1 MKSKYLFLAMATATM
16 VACTND
22 DFTQESSIIGH
33 DNLGELINA
42 PIMGV
47 GLESDA
53 ITKAIDENGKFLW
66 DPTTEGEGQNAKVT
80 KTENI
85 GLCWTGV
92 GSSKYPG
99 PATET
104 GDNVYTNIK
113 FDHVGWM
120 FASAENENP
129 KLHCGV
135 LENGAFHNWNPQLE
149 PQATYSND
157 AWIPKIPGETFD
169 YERGLFKSNNGTI
182 YTGEY
187 IVYFPYSDSFWNA
200 PVTAEQDRI
209 LTLGLKKSGEDY
221 VVANSTQL
229 VNENSFNV
237 GYVNSIEGGD
247 EACAFTTRMLTS
259 GIKLSVKGEANIKEI
274 VLLSKGEK
282 AFITK
287 MALSASEIKKC
298 RTTGSGDLSKDIYM
312 LQDKNNEYASTL
324 VVKTHEEKNCLKVN
338 STAQTIYI
346 PFLPNTFDDLK
357 VLIVNNEGQV
367 AEIGFDSA
375 MEFIPNKFRPLSL
388 YFNSNGKVHK
398 GESATAPV
406 AGTFT
411 AKNYA
416 YDEESFIDAFTK
428 ARTNAANATVDPRTV
443 QLLDNITLTKQVQN
457 QYYTNSAN
465 SVIVKS
471 DEDLNGEKNLLTLG
485 GIEASNVD
493 YRFRDV
499 VFDADIENEPQGCC
513 NKGKASLTLIDV
525 TTAEGTEL
533 NLYGTKLNLF
543 SQNVVFNGDVYSKFE
558 PKDEEEE
565 LHPDRVP
572 EIQLLDNKSN
582 GTVVAKG
589 EFLNEG
595 KMDIALKTKF
605 SLKGGQLINGSDADY
620 RASITVNGNGYV
632 GEDGVLLMSDEAT
645 FTNRG
650 DIYNKGN
657 IDNDSKAGS
666 FTNEADATF
675 TDYVG
680 STLSGHRI
688 INKENAE
695 FICEVNSLVRYN
707 NAIDL
712 DGIRPTTILRF
723 VYGKDA
729 NIGNGTFTTTYTLQ
743 PNKDNGIY
751 VPYSEDKLMKFE
763 SAIDAITNDKANTL
777 QINAATNQDKEV
789 IATTIGSFTIKSGRV
804 DLYHAGLTIDGN
816 YTVDGGHHTYFG
828 ENLTVTGNVEFENVI
843 ANASNNELTGA
854 VNLKEGKILTVGKDI
869 IVNKVTTLTFKN
881 GSQVIAKNMTV
892 KKDQKVTF
900 EKNNVTKL
908 GEKDPENGVLE
919 NWGEITI
926 VNAVTGSDVAAKVW
940 CNRREGKGIYVNNSY
955 PQYW

>member
-66 DPTTEGEGQNAKVT
+66 DPTTEGEGQSAIVT

-120 FASAENENP
+120 FASAKNENP
-129 KLHCGV
+129 KLHCDV
-135 LENGAFHNWNPQLE
+135 LENGAFHNWNSQLK
-149 PQATYSND
+149 PQAAYSNG
-157 AWIPKIPGETFD
+157 AWAPQIPGETFD

-209 LTLGLKKSGEDY
+209 LTLGLKQSGTDY
-221 VVANSTQL
+221 VVANPTQL

-274 VLLSKGEK
+274 VLLSKGQK

-298 RTTGSGDLSKDIYM
+298 RTTGDGDLSKDIYM
-312 LQDKNNEYASTL
+312 LQYDKNEYASTL
-324 VVKTHEEKNCLKVN
+324 VVKTHDGGNCLKVN
-338 STAQTIYI
+338 GTTQTIYI

-375 MEFIPNKFRPLSL
+375 MEFTPNKFRPLQL
-388 YFNSNGKVHK
+388 YFNNNGKVHK
-398 GESATAPV
+398 GESVTDPV
-406 AGTFT
+406 VGTFT

-428 ARTNAANATVDPRTV
+428 ARTNAANATVAPRTV
-443 QLLDNITLTKQVQN
+443 QLLDNITLTEHKVN
-457 QYYTNSAN
+457 PYYTTSAN
-465 SVIVKS
+465 PVIVNS

-485 GIEASNVD
+485 GIEERNVS
-493 YRFRDV
+493 YMFRNV
-499 VFDADIENEPQGCC
+499 EFDADIENEPQGCC

-533 NLYGTKLNLF
+533 NLYGTKLNLY

-558 PKDEEEE
+558 PTDEEGE

-572 EIQLLDNKSN
+572 EIELINNNSN
-582 GTVVAKG
+582 GTVVARGK
-589 EFLNEG
+589 FLNEG

-605 SLKGGQLINGSDADY
+605 SLEGGQLINGSDADY
-620 RASITVNGNGYV
+620 RASITVNGNGQS
-632 GEDGVLLMSDEAT
+632 GQDGVLLMSDEAT

-688 INKENAE
+688 INKDNAE

-712 DGIRPTTILRF
+712 NGIRPTTILRF
-723 VYGKDA
+723 VYGDNA
-729 NIGNGTFTTTYTLQ
+729 NIGTGTFTTTYTLQ

-751 VPYSEDKLMKFE
+751 VPHSEDKLMKFE
-763 SAIDAITNDKANTL
+763 SAIDAENTNVLTINNATDAENKAIKT
-777 QINAATNQDKEV
+777 K
-789 IATTIGSFTIKSGRV
+789 IGDLTVKSGKIN
-804 DLYHAGLTIDGN
+804 LNHNALIIDGN
-816 YTVDGGHHTYFG
+816 YTANGAANTQFSVGVQ
-828 ENLTVTGNVEFENVI
+828 EITG
-843 ANASNNELTGA
+843 
-854 VNLKEGKILTVGKDI
+854 DI
-869 IVNKVTTLTFKN
+869 ILQKVNKVDGYSNGDVWLEKGKTLNVIGDIKVEDVAGTVSFKE
-881 GSQVIAKNMTV
+881 GSNVKAANMTV
-892 KKDQKVTF
+892 SGSQKVTF
-900 EKNNVTKL
+900 EKNNVTAL
-908 GEKDPENGVLE
+908 GEKGINGVLE

-940 CNRREGKGIYVNNSY
+940 CNQRVGKGIYVNNSY

>member
-66 DPTTEGEGQNAKVT
+66 DPTTKEEGQSAIVT

-135 LENGAFHNWNPQLE
+135 LENGAFHSWNPQLE

-209 LTLGLKKSGEDY
+209 LTLGLKLSGIDY
-221 VVANSTQL
+221 VVANPTQL

-237 GYVNSIEGGD
+237 GYVNCIEGGD

-274 VLLSKGEK
+274 VLLSQGEK

-324 VVKTHEEKNCLKVN
+324 VVKTHDDGNCLKVN
-338 STAQTIYI
+338 GTTQTIYI
-346 PFLPNTFDDLK
+346 PFLPNTFNNLK
-357 VLIVNNEGQV
+357 VLVVNNEGQV

-388 YFNSNGKVHK
+388 YFNSNGNVHK

-428 ARTNAANATVDPRTV
+428 ARTNAANATEAPRTV
-443 QLLDNITLTKQVQN
+443 QLLDNITLTEHKAN
-457 QYYTNSAN
+457 PYYTTSAN
-465 SVIVKS
+465 PVIVNS

-485 GIEASNVD
+485 GIEYSNVS
-493 YRFRDV
+493 YMFRDV

-513 NKGKASLTLIDV
+513 NKGKASLTLIDA
-525 TTAEGTEL
+525 TTAKGTKLTLYGTTL
-533 NLYGTKLNLF
+533 NLY
-543 SQNVVFNGDVYSKFE
+543 SQNVKLYGDVYSKFE
-558 PKDEEEE
+558 PADEEEE

-572 EIQLLDNKSN
+572 EIKLFYNNSN

-605 SLKGGQLINGSDADY
+605 SLEGGQLINGSDADY
-620 RASITVNGNGYV
+620 RASITVNGNGKS
-632 GEDGVLLMSDEAT
+632 GQDGVLLMSDEAT

-666 FTNEADATF
+666 FTNEDGATF

-688 INKENAE
+688 INKDNAE

-707 NAIDL
+707 NAIDRE
-712 DGIRPTTILRF
+712 GIRPTTILRF
-723 VYGKDA
+723 VYGDNA
-729 NIGNGTFTTTYTLQ
+729 NIDTGTFTTTYTLQ

-763 SAIDAITNDKANTL
+763 SAIDAENTNVLTINNATDAEKKAIET
-777 QINAATNQDKEV
+777 K
-789 IATTIGSFTIKSGRV
+789 IGDLTVKSGKIN
-804 DLYHAGLTIDGN
+804 LNHNALIIDGN
-816 YTVDGGHHTYFG
+816 YTANGAANTQFSVGVQ
-828 ENLTVTGNVEFENVI
+828 EITG
-843 ANASNNELTGA
+843 
-854 VNLKEGKILTVGKDI
+854 DI
-869 IVNKVTTLTFKN
+869 ILQKVNKVDGYSNGDVWLEKGKTLNVIGDIKVEDVAGTVSFQE
-881 GSQVIAKNMTV
+881 GSNVKAANMTV
-892 KKDQKVTF
+892 SGSQKVTF

-908 GEKDPENGVLE
+908 GEKGINGVLT

-940 CNRREGKGIYVNNSY
+940 CNQRVGKGIYVNNSY

>member
-53 ITKAIDENGKFLW
+53 ITKAIDESGKFLW
-66 DPTTEGEGQNAKVT
+66 DPTTEGKGSNAKVT

-120 FASAENENP
+120 FASAKNENP

-135 LENGAFHNWNPQLE
+135 LENGAFHNWNSQLE
-149 PQATYSND
+149 PQAAYSND
-157 AWIPKIPGETFD
+157 AWAPQIPGETFD

-209 LTLGLKKSGEDY
+209 LTLGLKQSVTDY
-221 VVANSTQL
+221 VVANPTQL

-237 GYVNSIEGGD
+237 GYVNCIEGGD

-259 GIKLSVKGEANIKEI
+259 GIKLSVKGEANISIKEI
-274 VLLSKGEK
+274 VLLSQGEK

-324 VVKTHEEKNCLKVN
+324 VVKTHDGDNCLKVN
-338 STAQTIYI
+338 STTQTIYI
-346 PFLPNTFDDLK
+346 PFLPNTFNNLK
-357 VLIVNNEGQV
+357 VLVVNNEGKV

-388 YFNSNGKVHK
+388 YFNSNGNVHK

-428 ARTNAANATVDPRTV
+428 ARTNANDEKVAPRTV
-443 QLLDNITLTKQVQN
+443 QLLDNITLTEHKAN
-457 QYYTNSAN
+457 PYYTPSAN
-465 SVIVKS
+465 PVIVNS
-471 DEDLNGEKNLLTLG
+471 DEDLKGEKNLLTLG
-485 GIEASNVD
+485 GIESNKN
-493 YRFRDV
+493 YMFRDV
-499 VFDADIENEPQGCC
+499 VFDADIENEPKGCC
-513 NKGKASLTLIDV
+513 NKGKASLTLIDA
-525 TTAEGTEL
+525 TTAKGTKLTLYGTTL
-533 NLYGTKLNLF
+533 NLY
-543 SQNVVFNGDVYSKFE
+543 SQNVKLYGDVYSKFE
-558 PKDEEEE
+558 PADEEGE

-572 EIQLLDNKSN
+572 EIKLIYNNSN

-595 KMDIALKTKF
+595 KMDIALQTKF
-605 SLKGGQLINGSDADY
+605 SLEGGQLTNGSADADY
-620 RASITVNGNGYV
+620 RASITVKGSGAE
-632 GEDGVLLMSDEAT
+632 GEDGVLLMSEGAT
-645 FTNRG
+645 FTNHG

-657 IDNDSKAGS
+657 IDNDSEAGT

-688 INKENAE
+688 INKDNAE

-707 NAIDL
+707 NAIDRS
-712 DGIRPTTILRF
+712 GIRPTTILRF
-723 VYGKDA
+723 VYGDNA
-729 NIGNGTFTTTYTLQ
+729 NIGTGTFTTTYTLR

-763 SAIDAITNDKANTL
+763 SAIDAEKTNVLTINNAIDAENKAIET
-777 QINAATNQDKEV
+777 K
-789 IATTIGSFTIKSGRV
+789 IGDLTVKSGKIN
-804 DLYHAGLTIDGN
+804 LNHNALIIDGN
-816 YTVDGGHHTYFG
+816 YTANGAANTQFSVGVQ
-828 ENLTVTGNVEFENVI
+828 EITG
-843 ANASNNELTGA
+843 
-854 VNLKEGKILTVGKDI
+854 DI
-869 IVNKVTTLTFKN
+869 ILQKVNKVDGYSNGDVWLEKGKTLNVIGDIKVEDVAGTVSFKE
-881 GSQVIAKNMTV
+881 GSNVKAANMTV
-892 KKDQKVTF
+892 SGSQKVTF
-900 EKNNVTKL
+900 EKNNVTAL
-908 GEKDPENGVLE
+908 GEKGINGVLE

-940 CNRREGKGIYVNNSY
+940 CNQRLGKGTYVNNSY

>member
-66 DPTTEGEGQNAKVT
+66 DPTTEGEGPNAIVT

-120 FASAENENP
+120 FASAKNENP

-135 LENGAFHNWNPQLE
+135 LENGAFHNWNSQLE
-149 PQATYSND
+149 PQAAYSNG
-157 AWIPKIPGETFD
+157 AWAPQIPGETFD

-209 LTLGLKKSGEDY
+209 LTLGLKQSGTDY
-221 VVANSTQL
+221 VVANPTQL

-237 GYVNSIEGGD
+237 GYVNCIEGGD

-274 VLLSKGEK
+274 VLLSQGEK

-324 VVKTHEEKNCLKVN
+324 VVKTHDGGNCLKVN
-338 STAQTIYI
+338 GTTQTIYI
-346 PFLPNTFDDLK
+346 PFLPNTFNNLK
-357 VLIVNNEGQV
+357 VLVVNNEGKV

-375 MEFIPNKFRPLSL
+375 MEFTPNKFRPLSL
-388 YFNSNGKVHK
+388 YFNSNGNVHK

-428 ARTNAANATVDPRTV
+428 ARTNAANATEAPRTV
-443 QLLDNITLTKQVQN
+443 QLLDNITLTEHKAN
-457 QYYTNSAN
+457 PYYTTSAN
-465 SVIVKS
+465 PVIVNS

-485 GIEASNVD
+485 GIEERNVS
-493 YRFRDV
+493 YMFRNV
-499 VFDADIENEPQGCC
+499 EFDADIENEPQGCC
-513 NKGKASLTLIDV
+513 NKGKASLTLIDA
-525 TTAEGTEL
+525 TTAKGTKLTLYGTTL
-533 NLYGTKLNLF
+533 NLY
-543 SQNVVFNGDVYSKFE
+543 SQNVKLYGDVYSKFE
-558 PKDEEEE
+558 PADEEEE

-572 EIQLLDNKSN
+572 EIQLIKNNSN

-595 KMDIALKTKF
+595 KMDIALQTKF
-605 SLKGGQLINGSDADY
+605 SLEGGQLTNGSADADY
-620 RASITVNGNGYV
+620 RASITVNGIGNV
-632 GEDGVLLMSDEAT
+632 GEDGVLLMSKGAT
-645 FTNRG
+645 FTNHG

-657 IDNDSKAGS
+657 IDNDSEAGT

-688 INKENAE
+688 INKDNAE

-729 NIGNGTFTTTYTLQ
+729 NIGDGTFTTTYTLQ

-751 VPYSEDKLMKFE
+751 VPYNESKLMKFE
-763 SAIDAITNDKANTL
+763 SAIDAENTNVLTINNAIDAENKAIET
-777 QINAATNQDKEV
+777 K
-789 IATTIGSFTIKSGRV
+789 IGDLTVKSGKIN
-804 DLYHAGLTIDGN
+804 LNHNALIIDGN
-816 YTVDGGHHTYFG
+816 YTADGAANTQFNVGVK
-828 ENLTVTGNVEFENVI
+828 EITGNI
-843 ANASNNELTGA
+843 
-854 VNLKEGKILTVGKDI
+854 ILTK
-869 IVNKVTTLTFKN
+869 VNKVDGYSNGDVWLVAGKTLNVN
-881 GSQVIAKNMTV
+881 GDIVVEDVAGTVSFQEGSNVKAANMTV
-892 KKDQKVTF
+892 KSSQKVTF
-900 EKNNVTKL
+900 EKNNVTAL
-908 GEKDPENGVLE
+908 GEKGINGVLT

-940 CNRREGKGIYVNNSY
+940 CNQRVGKGTYVNNSY

>member
-53 ITKAIDENGKFLW
+53 ITKAIDESGKFLW
-66 DPTTEGEGQNAKVT
+66 DPTTEGEGSNAKVT

-120 FASAENENP
+120 FASAKNENP

-135 LENGAFHNWNPQLE
+135 LENGAFHNWNSQLE
-149 PQATYSND
+149 PQAAYSND
-157 AWIPKIPGETFD
+157 AWAPQIPGETFD

-209 LTLGLKKSGEDY
+209 LTLGLKQSVTDY
-221 VVANSTQL
+221 VVANPTQL

-237 GYVNSIEGGD
+237 GYVNCIEGGD

-259 GIKLSVKGEANIKEI
+259 GIKLSVKGEANINIKEI
-274 VLLSKGEK
+274 VLLSQGEK

-324 VVKTHEEKNCLKVN
+324 VVKTHDGDNCLKVN
-338 STAQTIYI
+338 STTQTIYI
-346 PFLPNTFDDLK
+346 PFLPNTFNNLK
-357 VLIVNNEGQV
+357 VLVVNNEGKV

-388 YFNSNGKVHK
+388 YFNSNGNVHK

-428 ARTNAANATVDPRTV
+428 ARTNANDEKVAPRTV
-443 QLLDNITLTKQVQN
+443 QLLDNITLTEHKAN
-457 QYYTNSAN
+457 PYYTPSAN
-465 SVIVKS
+465 PVIVNS
-471 DEDLNGEKNLLTLG
+471 DEDLKGEKNLLTLG
-485 GIEASNVD
+485 GIESNKN
-493 YRFRDV
+493 YMFRDV
-499 VFDADIENEPQGCC
+499 VFDADIENEPKGCC
-513 NKGKASLTLIDV
+513 NKGKASLTLIDA
-525 TTAEGTEL
+525 TTAKGTKLTLYGTTL
-533 NLYGTKLNLF
+533 NLY
-543 SQNVVFNGDVYSKFE
+543 SQNVKLYGDVYSKFE
-558 PKDEEEE
+558 PADEEGE

-572 EIQLLDNKSN
+572 EIKLIYNNSN

-595 KMDIALKTKF
+595 KMDIALQTKF
-605 SLKGGQLINGSDADY
+605 SLEGGQLTNGSADADY
-620 RASITVNGNGYV
+620 RASITVKGSGAE
-632 GEDGVLLMSDEAT
+632 GEDGVLLMSEGAT
-645 FTNRG
+645 FTNHG

-657 IDNDSKAGS
+657 IDNDSEAGT

-688 INKENAE
+688 INKDNAE

-707 NAIDL
+707 NAIDRS
-712 DGIRPTTILRF
+712 GIRPTTILRF
-723 VYGKDA
+723 VYGDNA
-729 NIGNGTFTTTYTLQ
+729 NIGTGTFTTTYTLR

-763 SAIDAITNDKANTL
+763 SAIDAENTNVLTINNAIDAENKAIET
-777 QINAATNQDKEV
+777 K
-789 IATTIGSFTIKSGRV
+789 IGDLTVKSGKIN
-804 DLYHAGLTIDGN
+804 LNHNALIIDGN
-816 YTVDGGHHTYFG
+816 YTANGAANTKFSVGVQ
-828 ENLTVTGNVEFENVI
+828 EITG
-843 ANASNNELTGA
+843 
-854 VNLKEGKILTVGKDI
+854 DI
-869 IVNKVTTLTFKN
+869 ILQKVNKVDGYSNGDVWLEKGKTLNVIGDIKVEDVAGTVSFQE
-881 GSQVIAKNMTV
+881 GSNVKAANMTV
-892 KKDQKVTF
+892 SGSQKVTF
-900 EKNNVTKL
+900 EKNNVTAL
-908 GEKDPENGVLE
+908 GEKGINGVLE

-940 CNRREGKGIYVNNSY
+940 CNQRLGKGTYVNNSY

>member
-53 ITKAIDENGKFLW
+53 ITKAIDEKGKFLW
-66 DPTTEGEGQNAKVT
+66 DPTTEGEGQSAKVT

-120 FASAENENP
+120 FASAKNENP

-135 LENGAFHNWNPQLE
+135 LENGAFHNWNSQLE
-149 PQATYSND
+149 PQAAYFNG
-157 AWIPKIPGETFD
+157 AWAPKIPGETFD

-209 LTLGLKKSGEDY
+209 LTLGLTQSGGDY

-237 GYVNSIEGGD
+237 GYVNSINGGD

-274 VLLSKGEK
+274 VLLSQGEK

-324 VVKTHEEKNCLKVN
+324 VVKTHDGGNCLKVN
-338 STAQTIYI
+338 GTTQTIYI
-346 PFLPNTFDDLK
+346 PFLPNTFNNLK
-357 VLIVNNEGQV
+357 VLVVNNEGKV

-375 MEFIPNKFRPLSL
+375 MEFTPNKFRPLSL

-428 ARTNAANATVDPRTV
+428 ARTNAANATEAPRTV
-443 QLLDNITLTKQVQN
+443 QLLDNITLTEHKAN
-457 QYYTNSAN
+457 PYYTTSAN
-465 SVIVKS
+465 PVIVNS

-485 GIEASNVD
+485 GIENGNKD
-493 YRFRDV
+493 YMFRDV

-513 NKGKASLTLIDV
+513 NKGKASLTLIDA

-533 NLYGTKLNLF
+533 NLYGTKLNLY
-543 SQNVVFNGDVYSKFE
+543 SQNVVFNGNVYSKFE
-558 PKDEEEE
+558 PTDEEGE
-565 LHPDRVP
+565 LHPNRVP
-572 EIQLLDNKSN
+572 EIQLLKNN

-595 KMDIALKTKF
+595 KMDIALQTKF
-605 SLKGGQLINGSDADY
+605 SLEGGQLINGSDADY
-620 RASITVNGNGYV
+620 RASITVNGKGNV
-632 GEDGVLLMSDEAT
+632 GEDGVLLMSKGAT
-645 FTNRG
+645 FTNHG

-657 IDNDSKAGS
+657 IDNDSEAGT

-712 DGIRPTTILRF
+712 KGIRPTTILRF
-723 VYGKDA
+723 VYGDNA
-729 NIGNGTFTTTYTLQ
+729 NIGNGDFIKEYTLQ

-751 VPYSEDKLMKFE
+751 VPYNESKLMKFE
-763 SAIDAITNDKANTL
+763 SAIDATTDNKANTL
-777 QINAATNQDKEV
+777 KINAAINQDNEV

-804 DLYHAGLTIDGN
+804 DLYHARLTIDGN

-828 ENLTVTGNVEFENVI
+828 ENLTVTGNVKFENVI
-843 ANASNNELTGA
+843 DAKNTESSLTGE

>member
-1 MKSKYLFLAMATATM
+1 MKSKYLFLAMAAATM

-22 DFTQESSIIGH
+22 DFTQDTPSIGH
-33 DNLGELINA
+33 DNLGELIKA
-42 PIMGV
+42 PILGV
-47 GLESDA
+47 NVESNAD
-53 ITKAIDENGKFLW
+53 TKAFDGASFLW
-66 DPTTEGEGQNAKVT
+66 RPATDNQGQVT
-80 KTENI
+80 RTENI

-92 GSSKYPG
+92 SNSEYGG
-99 PATET
+99 PIDVT
-104 GDNVYTNIK
+104 GDKVYTNIK
-113 FDHVGWM
+113 FDHVGWL
-120 FASAENENP
+120 FSGEKTP

-135 LENGAFHNWNPQLE
+135 LENGEYHNWNNELT
-149 PQATYSND
+149 PQAKWNSTDSQWEPNT
-157 AWIPKIPGETFD
+157 AGKTFD
-169 YERGLFKSNNGTI
+169 YTTGMFKSDNGTI
-182 YTGEY
+182 YQGEY
-187 IVYFPYSDSFWNA
+187 IVYFPYNDSFWNA
-200 PVTAEQDRI
+200 PVTAKQERI
-209 LTLGLKKSGEDY
+209 LTLNLKQNSSNYE
-221 VVANSTQL
+221 VADGSQL
-229 VNENSFNV
+229 MSENSFNV
-237 GYVNSIEGGD
+237 GYVADIKGGD
-247 EACAFTTRMLTS
+247 EACAFSTKMLTS
-259 GIKLSVKGEANIKEI
+259 GINFSLSGSANIKEI
-274 VLLSKGEK
+274 VLLSRGEK

-287 MALSASEIKKC
+287 MALSASKIKDCIAKGEL
-298 RTTGSGDLSKDIYM
+298 TTDIYM
-312 LQDKNNEYASTL
+312 KDVKDNEAASTL
-324 VVKTHEEKNCLKVN
+324 VVKTHDESGNCLTV
-338 STAQTIYI
+338 SSSASQFYV
-346 PFLPNTFDDLK
+346 PFLPNTFEDMR
-357 VLIVNNEGQV
+357 VLIVNKDGLV
-367 AEIGFDSA
+367 AEINLESLKKVSFVAGK
-375 MEFIPNKFRPLSL
+375 PKNLTL
-388 YFNSNGKVHK
+388 YFDNNKVYK
-398 GESATAPV
+398 GTSTSGDYLCEFESV
-406 AGTFT
+406 
-411 AKNYA
+411 NYA

-428 ARTNAANATVDPRTV
+428 ARTNAANIAEAPRTV
-443 QLLDNITLTKQVQN
+443 QLLDNITLTNQEQN
-457 QYYTNSAN
+457 TYYTTSTYP
-465 SVIVKS
+465 VIVNS
-471 DEDLNGEKNLLTLG
+471 DKDLKDGEKNLLTLG
-485 GIEASNVD
+485 GIENVNVN
-493 YRFRDV
+493 YMFRDV

-513 NKGKASLTLIDV
+513 NKGKASLTLINA
-525 TTAEGTEL
+525 TTAVGTTL
-533 NLYGTKLNLF
+533 NLYGTTLNLY
-543 SQNVVFNGDVYSKFE
+543 SQNVNFYGNVYSKFE
-558 PKDEEEE
+558 PTDEEGE

-572 EIQLLDNKSN
+572 EIQLINNNSN

-595 KMDIALKTKF
+595 KMDIALQTKF
-605 SLKGGQLINGSDADY
+605 SLEGGQLINGSDADY
-620 RASITVNGNGYV
+620 RASITVNGNGQS
-632 GEDGVLLMSDEAT
+632 GQDGVLLMSDEAT

-688 INKENAE
+688 INKDNAE

-712 DGIRPTTILRF
+712 NGIRPTTILRF

-729 NIGNGTFTTTYTLQ
+729 NIGDGTFTTTYTLQ

-751 VPYSEDKLMKFE
+751 VPYNESKLMKFE
-763 SAIDAITNDKANTL
+763 SAIDATTGNKANTL
-777 QINAATNQDKEV
+777 RINAATNQDNEV

>member
-1 MKSKYLFLAMATATM
+1 MATATM

-42 PIMGV
+42 PILGGGV
-47 GLESDA
+47 EMDA
-53 ITKAIDENGKFLW
+53 ETKAFSSEGKFSW
-66 DPTTEGEGQNAKVT
+66 NPQTNDKGQVTATET
-80 KTENI
+80 I

-92 GSSKYPG
+92 VKGNKG
-99 PATET
+99 PREET
-104 GDNVYTNIK
+104 DNDVYTNIK
-113 FDHVGWM
+113 FEHVGWL
-120 FASAENENP
+120 FEGQDTP

-135 LENGAFHNWNPQLE
+135 LENGEYHNWNSTLD
-149 PQATYSND
+149 PQAQYSQNQ
-157 AWIPKIPGETFD
+157 WIPKKGGEKFD
-169 YERGLFKSNNGTI
+169 YQRGLFKSNNGTI
-182 YTGEY
+182 YSGEY
-187 IVYFPYSDSFWNA
+187 IVYFPYNDSFWNA
-200 PVTAEQDRI
+200 PVTAQQDRI
-209 LTLGLKKSGEDY
+209 LTLELKNKSSNY
-221 VVANSTQL
+221 TVANTAQL

-237 GYVNSIEGGD
+237 GYVEDIKGGD
-247 EACAFTTRMLTS
+247 EACAFTTKVLTS
-259 GIKLSVKGEANIKEI
+259 GFKLTLDGNAEIKEF

-287 MALSASEIKKC
+287 MALSASKIKEC
-298 RTTGSGDLSKDIYM
+298 RTTGNGDLSTDIYM
-312 LQDKNNEYASTL
+312 RDYKENNKDYNEYASTL
-324 VVKTHEEKNCLKVN
+324 VVKTHDSKGNCLNVDGKIEN
-338 STAQTIYI
+338 IYI
-346 PFLPNTFDDLK
+346 PFLPNTFHDLK
-357 VLIVNNEGQV
+357 ILVVNKEGNV
-367 AEIGFDSA
+367 AELNFG
-375 MEFIPNKFRPLSL
+375 ELKYEPNKFKNLSL
-388 YFNSNGKVHK
+388 KFEDDKVYK
-398 GESATAPV
+398 VTTTNPKEYM
-406 AGTFT
+406 GTFT

-443 QLLDNITLTKQVQN
+443 QLLDNITLTKQVPN
-457 QYYTNSAN
+457 QYYTTSAN

-485 GIEASNVD
+485 GIENSNVS
-493 YRFRDV
+493 YMFRDV

-513 NKGKASLTLIDV
+513 NKGKASLTLIDA
-525 TTAEGTEL
+525 TTAVGTTL
-533 NLYGTKLNLF
+533 NLYGTTLNLY
-543 SQNVVFNGDVYSKFE
+543 SKNVKFYGNVYSQFE
-558 PKDEEEE
+558 PKDEEGE

-572 EIQLLDNKSN
+572 EIKLYDNSSN

-595 KMDIALKTKF
+595 KMNIAFKTKF
-605 SLKGGQLINGSDADY
+605 SLEGGQLTNGSADADY

-632 GEDGVLLMSDEAT
+632 GEDGVLLMSEGAT
-645 FTNRG
+645 FTNHG

-657 IDNDSKAGS
+657 IDNNSAEGT
-666 FTNEADATF
+666 FTNEDGATF

-688 INKENAE
+688 INKENAD

-712 DGIRPTTILRF
+712 KGIRPTTILRF

-751 VPYSEDKLMKFE
+751 VPYNESKLMKFE
-763 SAIDAITNDKANTL
+763 SAIDATTGNKANTL

-804 DLYHAGLTIDGN
+804 DLYHARLTIDGN

-843 ANASNNELTGA
+843 DAKNTESSLTGE

>member
-53 ITKAIDENGKFLW
+53 ITKAIDEKGKFLW
-66 DPTTEGEGQNAKVT
+66 DPTTEGEGQSAKVT

-120 FASAENENP
+120 FASAKNENP

-135 LENGAFHNWNPQLE
+135 LENGAFHNWNSQLE
-149 PQATYSND
+149 PQAAYSNG
-157 AWIPKIPGETFD
+157 AWAPKIPSETFD

-209 LTLGLKKSGEDY
+209 LTLGLKQSGTDY
-221 VVANSTQL
+221 VVANPTQL

-237 GYVNSIEGGD
+237 GYVNCIEGGD

-259 GIKLSVKGEANIKEI
+259 GIKLSVKGDANIKEI
-274 VLLSKGEK
+274 VLLSQGEK

-324 VVKTHEEKNCLKVN
+324 VVKTHNGDNCLKVN
-338 STAQTIYI
+338 GTTQTIYI
-346 PFLPNTFDDLK
+346 PFLPNTFNNLK
-357 VLIVNNEGQV
+357 VLVVNNKGKV

-388 YFNSNGKVHK
+388 YFNPNGNVHK
-398 GESATAPV
+398 GESTDPV

-428 ARTNAANATVDPRTV
+428 ARTNAANATEAPRTV
-443 QLLDNITLTKQVQN
+443 QLLDNITLTEHKAN
-457 QYYTNSAN
+457 PYYTTSAN
-465 SVIVKS
+465 PVIVNS

-485 GIEASNVD
+485 GIEENGNKD
-493 YRFRDV
+493 YMFRDV

-513 NKGKASLTLIDV
+513 NKGKASLTLIDA
-525 TTAEGTEL
+525 TTAKGTKLTLYGTTL
-533 NLYGTKLNLF
+533 NLYSKNVKLY
-543 SQNVVFNGDVYSKFE
+543 GDVYSKFE
-558 PKDEEEE
+558 PADEEGE

-572 EIQLLDNKSN
+572 EIQLIYNNSN

-595 KMDIALKTKF
+595 KMDIALQTKF
-605 SLKGGQLINGSDADY
+605 SLEGGQLINGSDADY
-620 RASITVNGNGYV
+620 RASITVKGNGKS
-632 GEDGVLLMSDEAT
+632 GQDGVLLMSDEAT

-688 INKENAE
+688 INKDNAE

-707 NAIDL
+707 NAIDRE
-712 DGIRPTTILRF
+712 GIRPTTILRF

-729 NIGNGTFTTTYTLQ
+729 NIGDGTFTTTYTLQ

-763 SAIDAITNDKANTL
+763 SAIDAENTNVLTINNAIDAENKAIET
-777 QINAATNQDKEV
+777 K
-789 IATTIGSFTIKSGRV
+789 IGDLTVKSGKIN
-804 DLYHAGLTIDGN
+804 LNHNALIIDGN
-816 YTVDGGHHTYFG
+816 YTADGAANTQFNVGVQ
-828 ENLTVTGNVEFENVI
+828 EITGNI
-843 ANASNNELTGA
+843 
-854 VNLKEGKILTVGKDI
+854 ILTK
-869 IVNKVTTLTFKN
+869 VNKVNGYSNGDVWLVAGKTLNVN
-881 GSQVIAKNMTV
+881 GDIVVEDVAGTVSFQEGSNVKAANMTV
-892 KKDQKVTF
+892 KSSQKVTF
-900 EKNNVTKL
+900 EKNNVTAL
-908 GEKDPENGVLE
+908 GEKGINGVLT

-940 CNRREGKGIYVNNSY
+940 CNQRVGKGTYVNNSY

>member
-53 ITKAIDENGKFLW
+53 ITKAIDEKGKFLW
-66 DPTTEGEGQNAKVT
+66 DPTTEGEGQSAKVT

-120 FASAENENP
+120 FASAKNENP

-135 LENGAFHNWNPQLE
+135 LENGAFHNWNSQLE
-149 PQATYSND
+149 PQAAYSNG
-157 AWIPKIPGETFD
+157 AWAPKIPSETFD

-209 LTLGLKKSGEDY
+209 LTLGLKQSGTDY
-221 VVANSTQL
+221 VVANPTQL

-237 GYVNSIEGGD
+237 GYVNCIEGGD

-259 GIKLSVKGEANIKEI
+259 GIKLSVKGDANIKEI
-274 VLLSKGEK
+274 VLLSQGEK

-324 VVKTHEEKNCLKVN
+324 VVKTHNGDNCLKVN
-338 STAQTIYI
+338 GTTQTIYI
-346 PFLPNTFDDLK
+346 PFLPNTFNNLK
-357 VLIVNNEGQV
+357 VLVVNNKGKV

-388 YFNSNGKVHK
+388 YFNPNGNVHK
-398 GESATAPV
+398 GEPTDPV

-428 ARTNAANATVDPRTV
+428 ARTNAANATEAPRTV
-443 QLLDNITLTKQVQN
+443 QLLDNITLTEHKAN
-457 QYYTNSAN
+457 PYYTTSAN
-465 SVIVKS
+465 PVIVNS

-485 GIEASNVD
+485 GIEENGNKD
-493 YRFRDV
+493 YMFRDV

-513 NKGKASLTLIDV
+513 NKGKASLALIDA
-525 TTAEGTEL
+525 TTAKGTKL
-533 NLYGTKLNLF
+533 TLYGTTLNLH
-543 SQNVVFNGDVYSKFE
+543 SKNVKLYGDVYSKFE
-558 PKDEEEE
+558 PADEEGE

-572 EIQLLDNKSN
+572 EIQLIYNNSN

-595 KMDIALKTKF
+595 KMDIALQTKF
-605 SLKGGQLINGSDADY
+605 SLEGGQLINGSDADY
-620 RASITVNGNGYV
+620 RASITVKGNGKS
-632 GEDGVLLMSDEAT
+632 GQDGVLLMSDEAT

-688 INKENAE
+688 INKDNAE

-707 NAIDL
+707 NAIDRE
-712 DGIRPTTILRF
+712 GIRPTTILRF

-729 NIGNGTFTTTYTLQ
+729 NIGDGTFTTTYTLQ

-763 SAIDAITNDKANTL
+763 SAIDAENTNVLTINNAIDAENKAIET
-777 QINAATNQDKEV
+777 K
-789 IATTIGSFTIKSGRV
+789 IGDLTVKSGKIN
-804 DLYHAGLTIDGN
+804 LNHNALIIDGN
-816 YTVDGGHHTYFG
+816 YTADGAANTQFNVGVQ
-828 ENLTVTGNVEFENVI
+828 EITGNI
-843 ANASNNELTGA
+843 
-854 VNLKEGKILTVGKDI
+854 ILTK
-869 IVNKVTTLTFKN
+869 VNKVNGYSNGDVWLVAGKTLNVN
-881 GSQVIAKNMTV
+881 GDIVVEDVAGTVSFQEGSNVKAANMTV
-892 KKDQKVTF
+892 KSSQKVTF
-900 EKNNVTKL
+900 EKNNVTAL
-908 GEKDPENGVLE
+908 GEKGINGVLT

-940 CNRREGKGIYVNNSY
+940 CNQRVGKGTYVNNSY

>member
-53 ITKAIDENGKFLW
+53 ITKAIDESGKFLW
-66 DPTTEGEGQNAKVT
+66 DPTTEGEGSNAKVT

-120 FASAENENP
+120 FASAKNENP

-135 LENGAFHNWNPQLE
+135 LENGAFHNWNSQLE
-149 PQATYSND
+149 PQAAYSND
-157 AWIPKIPGETFD
+157 AWAPQIPGETFD

-209 LTLGLKKSGEDY
+209 LTLGLKQSVTDY
-221 VVANSTQL
+221 VVANPTQL

-237 GYVNSIEGGD
+237 GYVNCIEGGD

-259 GIKLSVKGEANIKEI
+259 GIKLSVKGEANINIKEI
-274 VLLSKGEK
+274 VLLSQGEK

-324 VVKTHEEKNCLKVN
+324 VVKTHDGDNCLKVN
-338 STAQTIYI
+338 STTQTIYI
-346 PFLPNTFDDLK
+346 PFLPNTFNNLK
-357 VLIVNNEGQV
+357 VLVVNNEGKV

-388 YFNSNGKVHK
+388 YFNSNGNVHK

-428 ARTNAANATVDPRTV
+428 ARTNANDEKVAPRTV
-443 QLLDNITLTKQVQN
+443 QLLDNITLTEHKAN
-457 QYYTNSAN
+457 PYYTPSAN
-465 SVIVKS
+465 PVIVNS
-471 DEDLNGEKNLLTLG
+471 DEDLKGEKNLLTLG
-485 GIEASNVD
+485 GIESNKN
-493 YRFRDV
+493 YMFRDV
-499 VFDADIENEPQGCC
+499 VFDADIENEPKGCC
-513 NKGKASLTLIDV
+513 NKGKASLTLIDA
-525 TTAEGTEL
+525 TTAKGTKLTLYGTTL
-533 NLYGTKLNLF
+533 NLY
-543 SQNVVFNGDVYSKFE
+543 SQNVKLYGDVYSKFE
-558 PKDEEEE
+558 PADEEGE

-572 EIQLLDNKSN
+572 EIKLIYNNSN

-595 KMDIALKTKF
+595 KMDIALQTKF
-605 SLKGGQLINGSDADY
+605 SLEGGQLTNGSADADY
-620 RASITVNGNGYV
+620 RASITVKGSGAE
-632 GEDGVLLMSDEAT
+632 GEDGVLLMSEGAT
-645 FTNRG
+645 FTNHG

-657 IDNDSKAGS
+657 IDNDSEAGT

-688 INKENAE
+688 INKDNAE

-707 NAIDL
+707 NAIDRS
-712 DGIRPTTILRF
+712 GIRPTTILRF
-723 VYGKDA
+723 VYGDNA
-729 NIGNGTFTTTYTLQ
+729 NIGTGTFTTTYTLR

-763 SAIDAITNDKANTL
+763 SAIDAENTNVLTINNAIDAENKAIET
-777 QINAATNQDKEV
+777 K
-789 IATTIGSFTIKSGRV
+789 IGDLTVKSGKIN
-804 DLYHAGLTIDGN
+804 LNHNALIIDGN
-816 YTVDGGHHTYFG
+816 YTANGAANTQFSVGVQ
-828 ENLTVTGNVEFENVI
+828 EITG
-843 ANASNNELTGA
+843 
-854 VNLKEGKILTVGKDI
+854 DI
-869 IVNKVTTLTFKN
+869 ILQKVNKVDGYSNGDVWLEKGKTLNVIGDIKVEDVAGTVSFQE
-881 GSQVIAKNMTV
+881 GSNVKAANMTV
-892 KKDQKVTF
+892 SGSQKVTF
-900 EKNNVTKL
+900 EKNNVTAL
-908 GEKDPENGVLE
+908 GEKGINGVLE

-940 CNRREGKGIYVNNSY
+940 CNQRLGKGTYVNNSY